1 MNKNIIFS
9 GALLHSGFIVL
20 NMEERVHIYD
30 WHQEVGVEK
39 LCDPNNWDTLITEK
53 ASELWS
59 TMGRSGIRCLA
70 PFIDD

>member
-20 NMEERVHIYD
+20 NMEERVHIDD

-39 LCDPNNWDTLITEK
+39 LCDPNNWGH
-53 ASELWS
+53 SYY
-59 TMGRSGIRCLA
+59 
-70 PFIDD
+70 